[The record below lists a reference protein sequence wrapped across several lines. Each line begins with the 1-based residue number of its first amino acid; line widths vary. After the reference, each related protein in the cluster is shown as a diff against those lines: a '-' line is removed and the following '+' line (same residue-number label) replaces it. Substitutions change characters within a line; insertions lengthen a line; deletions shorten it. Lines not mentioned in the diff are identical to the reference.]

1 MADDLLPPNATPQ
14 ARAIAAACAGL
25 GALPV
30 PLPSLW
36 APDTCPAGLLP
47 WLAWALGVEDWDAT
61 WPEHTQRAII
71 KASIPLR
78 RIRGTRA
85 AVENAVR
92 PYGSTLVLR
101 EWWETTPA
109 GAPHTFQVLINYGA
123 GMETVTAK
131 FQADIVA
138 AVARAKPL
146 RSHFT
151 VGVGITARAEL
162 NVIGYARAA
171 TYNRLSLQ
179 G

>member
-1 MADDLLPPNATPQ
+1 MPVDLLPPNATPRE
-14 ARAIAAACAGL
+14 RAIAAACASL
-25 GALPV
+25 GDLPA
-30 PLPSLW
+30 PLRSLW
-36 APDTCPAGLLP
+36 APDTCPAPLLP
-47 WLAWALGVEDWDAT
+47 WLAWALGVEDWDAA
-61 WPEHTQRAII
+61 WPEAVQRAIV

-85 AVENAVR
+85 AVEDAVR

-109 GAPHTFQVLINYGA
+109 GTPHTFQVLINYGA

-131 FQADIVA
+131 YQADIVA

-146 RSHFT
+146 RAHFT
-151 VGVGITARAEL
+151 VGVGITARTEL
-162 NVIGYARAA
+162 GVIGYARAA
-171 TYNRLSLQ
+171 TFNRLSLQ